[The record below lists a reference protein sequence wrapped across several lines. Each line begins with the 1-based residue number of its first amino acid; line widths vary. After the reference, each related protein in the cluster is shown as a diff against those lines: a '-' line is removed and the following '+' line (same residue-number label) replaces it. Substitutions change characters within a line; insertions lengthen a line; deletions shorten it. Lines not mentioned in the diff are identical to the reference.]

1 MKSSNAQSEKK
12 ANRKARTRR
21 FFSLQRKYLCIPY
34 VVFLV
39 LFILVPI
46 GIVMFYAFTYEYTD
60 PVTGVKYISCSA
72 EALINFFT
80 SASKWNVLFV
90 SLFIATMTTLL
101 CLLIGYPLAYFLA
114 DKKINKSAVFV
125 TLFIAPMWI
134 NFVLR
139 TGATRDLLTWMGLN
153 GGKYPYIATLIGMV
167 QNYLPFVILPL
178 YSTMIE
184 LDKSQIEA
192 ARDLGANPAQVFFK
206 NIIPQSIPGI
216 VSAFLMTFMP
226 TMSSY
231 VISDTLSEGKI
242 TLFGNYIEL
251 EFTNK
256 AWHDGSFMALVMLVL
271 IALTMLL
278 SQKTSKEGKKEG
290 GSW

>member
-1 MKSSNAQSEKK
+1 MKSNKVK
-12 ANRKARTRR
+12 R
-21 FFSLQRKYLCIPY
+21 FFTLQRKYLSIPY
-34 VVFLV
+34 IVFLI

-46 GIVMFYAFTYEYTD
+46 GIVIFYAFTYEYTD
-60 PVTGVKYISCSA
+60 VATGEKYIRASF
-72 EALINFFT
+72 EALTNFFT
-80 SASKWNVLFV
+80 SWSKWNVLFV
-90 SLFIATMTTLL
+90 SLFIATITTLL
-101 CLLIGYPLAYFLA
+101 CLLIGFPLAYFLA
-114 DKKINKSAVFV
+114 DKKVNKNAVLV

-139 TGATRDLLTWMGLN
+139 TGATRDLLTWMGIN
-153 GGKYPYIATLIGMV
+153 GGNHPYFATLVGMV
-167 QNYLPFVILPL
+167 QNYLPFVVLPL
-178 YSTMIE
+178 YTTMTK

-192 ARDLGANPAQVFFK
+192 ARDLGANPTQVFFK
-206 NIIPQSIPGI
+206 NIIPQAVPGI
-216 VSAFLMTFMP
+216 VSACLMTFMP

-256 AWHDGSFMALVMLVL
+256 AWHDGSFMALVMLIL
-271 IALTMLL
+271 IAITMLI
-278 SQKTSKEGKKEG
+278 SQRFSKEGKKEG

>member
-1 MKSSNAQSEKK
+1 MKSNK
-12 ANRKARTRR
+12 AKR
-21 FFSLQRKYLCIPY
+21 FFTLQRKYLSIPY
-34 VVFLV
+34 IVFLV
-39 LFILVPI
+39 LFIIVPI

-60 PVTGVKYISCSA
+60 PVTGVKFISASGQA
-72 EALINFFT
+72 FLNFFT
-80 SASKWNVLFV
+80 SWSKWNVLFV
-90 SLFIATMTTLL
+90 SLFIATLTTLL
-101 CLLIGYPLAYFLA
+101 CLLIGFPLAYFLA
-114 DKKINKSAVFV
+114 DKKVNKNAVFV

-139 TGATRDLLTWMGLN
+139 TGATRDLLTWMGIN
-153 GGKYPYIATLIGMV
+153 GGNHPYIATLIGMV

-178 YSTMIE
+178 YTTMLK

-192 ARDLGANPAQVFFK
+192 ARDLGANPTQVFTK
-206 NIIPQSIPGI
+206 NILPQAFPGI
-216 VSAFLMTFMP
+216 VSACLMTFMP

-231 VISDTLSEGKI
+231 VISDVLSEGKI

-256 AWHDGSFMALVMLVL
+256 AWHDGSFMALIMLVF
-271 IALTMLL
+271 IGLTMLI
-278 SQKTSKEGKKEG
+278 SQKSSKEGKKEG

>member
-1 MKSSNAQSEKK
+1 MKSNK
-12 ANRKARTRR
+12 AKR
-21 FFSLQRKYLCIPY
+21 FFTLQRKYLSIPY
-34 VVFLV
+34 IVFLV

-60 PVTGVKYISCSA
+60 PVTGAKYIKASG
-72 EALINFFT
+72 EALVNFFT
-80 SASKWNVLFV
+80 SWSKWNVLIV
-90 SLFIATMTTLL
+90 SLFIATVTTLL
-101 CLLIGYPLAYFLA
+101 CLLIGFPLAYFLA
-114 DKKINKSAVFV
+114 DKKVNKNAVLV

-139 TGATRDLLTWMGLN
+139 TGATRDLLTWMGIN
-153 GGKYPYIATLIGMV
+153 GGNHPYFATLVGMV
-167 QNYLPFVILPL
+167 QNYLPFVVLPL
-178 YSTMIE
+178 YTTMTK

-192 ARDLGANPAQVFFK
+192 ARDLGANPSQVFFK
-206 NIIPQSIPGI
+206 NIIPQAVPGI
-216 VSAFLMTFMP
+216 VSACLMTFMP

-271 IALTMLL
+271 IALTMLI
-278 SQKTSKEGKKEG
+278 SQRFSKEGKKEG

>member
-1 MKSSNAQSEKK
+1 MKSSK
-12 ANRKARTRR
+12 ARR
-21 FFSLQRKYLCIPY
+21 FFTLQRKYLSIPY
-34 VVFLV
+34 IVFLV

-46 GIVMFYAFTYEYTD
+46 GIVMFYAFTYEYTAAD
-60 PVTGVKYISCSA
+60 GSKYISASG
-72 EALINFFT
+72 EALVNFFT
-80 SASKWNVLFV
+80 SWSKWNVLLV
-90 SLFIATMTTLL
+90 SLYVATLTTLI
-101 CLLIGYPLAYFLA
+101 CLLIGFPLAYFLA
-114 DKKINKSAVFV
+114 DKKVNKNAVLV

-139 TGATRDLLTWMGLN
+139 TGATRDLLTWMGIN
-153 GGKYPYIATLIGMV
+153 GGNYPYLATLIGMV

-178 YSTMIE
+178 YTTMTK
-184 LDKSQIEA
+184 LDRSQIEA
-192 ARDLGANPAQVFFK
+192 ARDLGANPTQVFFK
-206 NIIPQSIPGI
+206 NIIPQAVPGI
-216 VSAFLMTFMP
+216 VSACLMTFMP

-256 AWHDGSFMALVMLVL
+256 AWHDGSFMALVMLIL
-271 IALTMLL
+271 IGITMFI
-278 SQKTSKEGKKEG
+278 SQKFSKDGKKEG

>member
-1 MKSSNAQSEKK
+1 MKSNKVK
-12 ANRKARTRR
+12 R
-21 FFSLQRKYLCIPY
+21 FFTLQRKYLSIPY
-34 VVFLV
+34 IVFLV

-60 PVTGVKYISCSA
+60 PVTGVKYIKASG
-72 EALINFFT
+72 EAFLNFFT
-80 SASKWNVLFV
+80 SWSKWNVLFV
-90 SLFIATMTTLL
+90 SLFIATITTLL
-101 CLLIGYPLAYFLA
+101 CLLIGFPLAYFLA
-114 DKKINKSAVFV
+114 DKKVNKNAVLV

-139 TGATRDLLTWMGLN
+139 TGATRDLLTWMGIN
-153 GGKYPYIATLIGMV
+153 GGNYPYLATLVGMV
-167 QNYLPFVILPL
+167 QNYLPFVVLPL
-178 YSTMIE
+178 YTTMTK

-192 ARDLGANPAQVFFK
+192 ARDLGANPTQVFFK
-206 NIIPQSIPGI
+206 NIIPQAVPGI
-216 VSAFLMTFMP
+216 VSACMMTFMP

-256 AWHDGSFMALVMLVL
+256 AWHDGSFMALVMLIL
-271 IALTMLL
+271 IAVTMLI
-278 SQKTSKEGKKEG
+278 SQRFSKDGKKEG

>member
-1 MKSSNAQSEKK
+1 MKSNK
-12 ANRKARTRR
+12 AKR
-21 FFSLQRKYLCIPY
+21 FFTLQRKYLSIPY
-34 VVFLV
+34 IVFLV
-39 LFILVPI
+39 LFIIVPI

-60 PVTGVKYISCSA
+60 PVTGVKFISASGQA
-72 EALINFFT
+72 FLNFFT
-80 SASKWNVLFV
+80 SWSKWNVLFV
-90 SLFIATMTTLL
+90 SLFIATLTTLL
-101 CLLIGYPLAYFLA
+101 CLLIGFPLAYFLA
-114 DKKINKSAVFV
+114 DKKVNKNAVFV

-139 TGATRDLLTWMGLN
+139 TGATRDLLTWMGIN
-153 GGKYPYIATLIGMV
+153 GGNHPYVATLIGMV

-178 YSTMIE
+178 YTTMLK

-192 ARDLGANPAQVFFK
+192 AKDLGANPTQVFTK
-206 NIIPQSIPGI
+206 NILPQAFPGI
-216 VSAFLMTFMP
+216 VSACLMTFMP

-231 VISDTLSEGKI
+231 VISDVLSEGKI

-256 AWHDGSFMALVMLVL
+256 AWHDGSFMALVMLVF
-271 IALTMLL
+271 IGLTMLL
-278 SQKTSKEGKKEG
+278 SQKSSKEGKKEG

>member
-1 MKSSNAQSEKK
+1 MKSSK
-12 ANRKARTRR
+12 AKR
-21 FFSLQRKYLCIPY
+21 FFTLQRKYLSIPY
-34 VVFLV
+34 IVFLV

-46 GIVMFYAFTYEYTD
+46 GIVIFYAFTYDYTATD
-60 PVTGVKYISCSA
+60 GSKYIALSG
-72 EALINFFT
+72 EAFINFFT
-80 SASKWNVLFV
+80 SWSKWNVLLV
-90 SLFIATMTTLL
+90 SLFIATLTTLI
-101 CLLIGYPLAYFLA
+101 CLIIGFPLAYFLA
-114 DKKINKSAVFV
+114 DKKVNKNAVFV

-139 TGATRDLLTWMGLN
+139 TGATRDLLTWIGIN
-153 GGKYPYIATLIGMV
+153 GGNYPYIATLIGMV

-178 YSTMIE
+178 YTTMTK
-184 LDKSQIEA
+184 LDRSQIEA
-192 ARDLGANPAQVFFK
+192 ATDLGATPVQVFYK
-206 NIIPQSIPGI
+206 NIIPQAVPGI
-216 VSAFLMTFMP
+216 VSACLMTFMP

-271 IALTMLL
+271 IAISMVI
-278 SQKTSKEGKKEG
+278 SQKFSKDDKKEG

>member
-1 MKSSNAQSEKK
+1 MKSNK
-12 ANRKARTRR
+12 AKR
-21 FFSLQRKYLCIPY
+21 FFTLQRKYLSIPY
-34 VVFLV
+34 IVFLV

-60 PVTGVKYISCSA
+60 PATGVKYISASGQA
-72 EALINFFT
+72 FLNFFT
-80 SASKWNVLFV
+80 SWSKWNVLFV
-90 SLFIATMTTLL
+90 SLFIATLTTLI
-101 CLLIGYPLAYFLA
+101 CLLIGFPLAYFLA
-114 DKKINKSAVFV
+114 DKKVNKNAVFV

-139 TGATRDLLTWMGLN
+139 TGATRDLLTWMGIN
-153 GGKYPYIATLIGMV
+153 GGNYPYLATLVGMV
-167 QNYLPFVILPL
+167 QNYLPFVVLPL
-178 YSTMIE
+178 YTTMTK

-192 ARDLGANPAQVFFK
+192 ARDLGANPTQVFFK
-206 NIIPQSIPGI
+206 NIIPQAVPGI
-216 VSAFLMTFMP
+216 VSACMMTFMP

-256 AWHDGSFMALVMLVL
+256 AWHDGSFMALVMLIL
-271 IALTMLL
+271 IAVTMLI
-278 SQKTSKEGKKEG
+278 SQRFSKDGKKEG

>member
-1 MKSSNAQSEKK
+1 MKSNK
-12 ANRKARTRR
+12 AKR
-21 FFSLQRKYLCIPY
+21 FFTLQRKYLSIPY
-34 VVFLV
+34 IVFLV
-39 LFILVPI
+39 LFIIVPI

-60 PVTGVKYISCSA
+60 PVTGVKFISASGQA
-72 EALINFFT
+72 FLNFFT
-80 SASKWNVLFV
+80 SWSKWNVLFV
-90 SLFIATMTTLL
+90 SLFIATLTTLI
-101 CLLIGYPLAYFLA
+101 CLLIGFPLAYFLA
-114 DKKINKSAVFV
+114 DKKVNKNAVFV

-139 TGATRDLLTWMGLN
+139 TGATRDLLTWMGIN
-153 GGKYPYIATLIGMV
+153 GGNHPYVATLIGMV

-178 YSTMIE
+178 YTTMLK

-192 ARDLGANPAQVFFK
+192 ARDLGANPTQVFMK
-206 NIIPQSIPGI
+206 NILPQAFPGI
-216 VSAFLMTFMP
+216 VSACLMTFMP

-231 VISDTLSEGKI
+231 VISDVLSEGKI

-256 AWHDGSFMALVMLVL
+256 AWHDGSFMALIMLVF
-271 IALTMLL
+271 IGLTMLI
-278 SQKTSKEGKKEG
+278 SQKSSKEGKKEG

>member
-1 MKSSNAQSEKK
+1 MKSNKVK
-12 ANRKARTRR
+12 R
-21 FFSLQRKYLCIPY
+21 FFTLQRKYLSIPY
-34 VVFLV
+34 IVFLV

-60 PVTGVKYISCSA
+60 PVTGAKYIKASG
-72 EALINFFT
+72 EALVNFFT
-80 SASKWNVLFV
+80 SWSKWNVLIV
-90 SLFIATMTTLL
+90 SLFIATATTLL
-101 CLLIGYPLAYFLA
+101 CLLIGFPLAYFLA
-114 DKKINKSAVFV
+114 DKKVNKNAVLV

-139 TGATRDLLTWMGLN
+139 TGATRDLLTWFGIN
-153 GGKYPYIATLIGMV
+153 GGNYPYLATLVGMV
-167 QNYLPFVILPL
+167 QNYLPFVVLPL
-178 YSTMIE
+178 YTTMTK

-192 ARDLGANPAQVFFK
+192 ARDLGANPTQVFFK
-206 NIIPQSIPGI
+206 NIIPQAVPGI
-216 VSAFLMTFMP
+216 VSACMMTFMP

-256 AWHDGSFMALVMLVL
+256 AWHDGSFMALVMLIL
-271 IALTMLL
+271 IAVTMLI
-278 SQKTSKEGKKEG
+278 SQRFSKDGKKEG

>member
-1 MKSSNAQSEKK
+1 MKSNKVK
-12 ANRKARTRR
+12 R
-21 FFSLQRKYLCIPY
+21 FFTLQRKYLSIPY
-34 VVFLV
+34 IVFLV

-60 PVTGVKYISCSA
+60 PVTGAKYIQASG
-72 EALINFFT
+72 EAFLNFFT
-80 SASKWNVLFV
+80 SWSKWNVLIV
-90 SLFIATMTTLL
+90 SLFIATATTLL
-101 CLLIGYPLAYFLA
+101 CLLIGFPLAYFLA
-114 DKKINKSAVFV
+114 DKKVNKNAVLV

-139 TGATRDLLTWMGLN
+139 TGATRDLLTWMKIN
-153 GGKYPYIATLIGMV
+153 GGNYPYFATLVGMV
-167 QNYLPFVILPL
+167 QNYLPFVVLPL
-178 YSTMIE
+178 YTTMTK

-192 ARDLGANPAQVFFK
+192 ARDLGANPTQVFFK
-206 NIIPQSIPGI
+206 NIIPQAVPGI
-216 VSAFLMTFMP
+216 VSACLMTFMP

-271 IALTMLL
+271 IAITMLI
-278 SQKTSKEGKKEG
+278 SQRFSKEGKKEG

>member
-1 MKSSNAQSEKK
+1 MKSNK
-12 ANRKARTRR
+12 AKR
-21 FFSLQRKYLCIPY
+21 FFTLQRKYLSIPY
-34 VVFLV
+34 IVFLV

-60 PVTGVKYISCSA
+60 PVTGVKYIKASG
-72 EALINFFT
+72 EALVNFFT
-80 SASKWNVLFV
+80 SWSKWNVLIV
-90 SLFIATMTTLL
+90 SLFIATATTLL
-101 CLLIGYPLAYFLA
+101 CLLIGFPLAYFLA
-114 DKKINKSAVFV
+114 DKKVNKNAVLV

-139 TGATRDLLTWMGLN
+139 TGATRDLLTWMGIN
-153 GGKYPYIATLIGMV
+153 GGNHPYFATLVGMV
-167 QNYLPFVILPL
+167 QNYLPFVVLPL
-178 YSTMIE
+178 YTTMTK

-192 ARDLGANPAQVFFK
+192 ARDLGANPSQVFFK
-206 NIIPQSIPGI
+206 NIIPQAVPGI
-216 VSAFLMTFMP
+216 VSACLMTFMP

-271 IALTMLL
+271 IAITMLI
-278 SQKTSKEGKKEG
+278 SQRFSKEGKKEG

>member
-1 MKSSNAQSEKK
+1 MKSNK
-12 ANRKARTRR
+12 AKR
-21 FFSLQRKYLCIPY
+21 FFTLQRKYLSIPY
-34 VVFLV
+34 IVFLV

-46 GIVMFYAFTYEYTD
+46 GIVIFYAFTYEYTD
-60 PVTGVKYISCSA
+60 PVTGAKYISASGQA
-72 EALINFFT
+72 FLNFFT
-80 SASKWNVLFV
+80 SWSKWNVLFV
-90 SLFIATMTTLL
+90 SLFIATLTTLI
-101 CLLIGYPLAYFLA
+101 CLLIGFPLAYFLA
-114 DKKINKSAVFV
+114 DKKVNKNAVLV

-139 TGATRDLLTWMGLN
+139 TGATRDLLTWMGIN
-153 GGKYPYIATLIGMV
+153 GGNHPYVATLIGMV

-178 YSTMIE
+178 YTTMLK

-192 ARDLGANPAQVFFK
+192 ARDLGANPTQVFIK
-206 NIIPQSIPGI
+206 NIRPQAFPGI
-216 VSAFLMTFMP
+216 VSACLMTFMP

-231 VISDTLSEGKI
+231 VISDVLSEGKI

-256 AWHDGSFMALVMLVL
+256 AWHDGSFMALIMLVF
-271 IALTMLL
+271 IGLTMLI
-278 SQKTSKEGKKEG
+278 SQKSSKEGKKEG